1 MSNRSSWILLISLS
15 LCIIRIAAYTYK
27 YRYPVP
33 IPPGP
38 SSCLIHY
45 YAPDPEPICADWI
58 NVNGQIEQICT
69 PIEASPFELIMQK
82 GTPDF
87 MIPGFELSEIYYR
100 GDCRCSLTVYT
111 SPRYAGWYVQYPMRY
126 NKKGELVLKEIFNK
140 KVQSFKISCNLK

>member
-1 MSNRSSWILLISLS
+1 MSNRSSWILLISFS
-15 LCIIRIAAYTYK
+15 LCILRISAYTYK

-69 PIEASPFELIMQK
+69 PIEA
-82 GTPDF
+82 
-87 MIPGFELSEIYYR
+87 
-100 GDCRCSLTVYT
+100 
-111 SPRYAGWYVQYPMRY
+111 
-126 NKKGELVLKEIFNK
+126 
-140 KVQSFKISCNLK
+140 